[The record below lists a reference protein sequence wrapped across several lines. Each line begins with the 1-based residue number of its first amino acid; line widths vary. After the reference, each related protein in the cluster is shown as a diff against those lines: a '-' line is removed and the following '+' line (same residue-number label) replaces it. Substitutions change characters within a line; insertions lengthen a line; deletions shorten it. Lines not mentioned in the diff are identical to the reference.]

1 MKKKSLQSE
10 SHLCKTV
17 LFLLRAGWFFI
28 ALSVVSGCATYHPLP
43 INPET
48 VHSRLNPPDMNEVQM
63 KAGEFKHPILKA
75 LPFDA
80 SDGLSPDEAAI
91 LAVIIN
97 PSLQAARDA
106 RGLAASQVLEA
117 GILPNPQLSYSF
129 ATPVGGGTSG
139 TVNGFDL
146 GIDWDVFSLVTRSCR
161 VAAAHSHAAS
171 VNLEIAWKEWQ
182 VAEAAKLHVYRL
194 LIAEKHLDSAKAAA
208 QVAKRAYK
216 TLRRGVDLGL
226 ETDQQLLPA
235 QSLLREA
242 RAEVLTAQSE
252 VNTERL
258 ELNRSLGFPSKKNVM
273 VEDHLT
279 LFQAENIPSVQKL
292 TTNIEKRRLDLLAFR
307 YGYESQEEHLR
318 AAIRSQFPRI
328 SLGVTE
334 SSDTDSLQTLGIGI
348 TISLPIF
355 DRNQGR
361 IAIERATRKQ
371 LFDEYASRLFEARAD
386 VAKIAEGL
394 RSTAEQ
400 LKNNKKSVLE
410 LRQLAK
416 RYHGAVDRG
425 NASIF
430 GYYQIMLQ
438 LYSSELKKPALQ
450 RQLVDFAIG
459 LEIASGQY
467 IFTGSRLRPEQTQT
481 ARKSEDLK

>member
-1 MKKKSLQSE
+1 MKKKTVQSE
-10 SHLCKTV
+10 SRLYKST
-17 LFLLRAGWFFI
+17 LFLLRAGCFFI
-28 ALSVVSGCATYHPLP
+28 ALSGVSGCATYHPLP

-48 VHSRLNPPDMNEVQM
+48 VHARLNPPAMNEIQI
-63 KAGEFKHPILKA
+63 KAGEFKHPLLK
-75 LPFDA
+75 PVTFDVN
-80 SDGLSPDEAAI
+80 DGLSPDEAAI
-91 LAVIIN
+91 LAVMVN
-97 PSLQAARDA
+97 PSLKAARDA
-106 RGLAASQVLEA
+106 RGLATSQILQA
-117 GILPNPQLSYSF
+117 GILPDPQFSYSF
-129 ATPVGGGTSG
+129 ETPVGGGTSG
-139 TVNGFDL
+139 KINGFGL
-146 GIDWDVFSLVTRSCR
+146 GLDWDVFSLVTRSCR
-161 VAAAHSHAAS
+161 VAASRSHAAS

-182 VAEAAKLHVYRL
+182 VAESAKLHVYRL

-208 QVAKRAYK
+208 QVARRAYEMLK
-216 TLRRGVDLGL
+216 RGVDLGL

-242 RAEVLTAQSE
+242 DANLLTAQSE

-258 ELNRSLGFPSKKNVM
+258 ELNRALGFPSGKDIR
-273 VEDHLT
+273 VEDHTMLP
-279 LFQAENIPSVQKL
+279 LPENIPSVQEL

-307 YGYESQEEHLR
+307 RGYESQEEHLR

-328 SLGVTE
+328 GLGITE
-334 SSDTDSLQTLGIGI
+334 SRDTDSLQTLGIGI

-361 IAIERATRKQ
+361 VAIERATRKQ

-394 RSTAEQ
+394 HSTAEQ

-430 GYYQIMLQ
+430 DYYQIMLQ
-438 LYSSELKKPALQ
+438 LYSRELEEPVLQ
-450 RQLVDFAIG
+450 RRLVDFAIG

-467 IFTGSRLRPEQTQT
+467 IFTGNSLKPDQARA